1 MLSQTAL
8 FLAAAAIQPVTAH
21 FGLTQPQWRADTLA
35 AENEAKYSQWTYPC
49 TPPRASLPPLPPIP
63 DVIFFVPLT
72 KEKGAGVPYGAGN
85 TTDWPLDG
93 GPLELELHHKWTYVF
108 VNLGL
113 GGNTTNFNLTLT
125 PELWNTTGKGT
136 FCVEK
141 LAVPSGIAEGTR
153 GTIQIVTSGNS
164 GSALYNCADIRFTK
178 DAKNATCT
186 GNGVTLNKV
195 QESGNAT
202 STSGSSGAAAPSAS
216 AGGKSAAG
224 AAATVNG
231 GMLATVVGAAALFAL
246 GSSL

>member
-49 TPPRASLPPLPPIP
+49 
-63 DVIFFVPLT
+63 
-72 KEKGAGVPYGAGN
+72 AGVPYGAGN

-178 DAKNATCT
+178 DAKNATCI
-186 GNGVTLNKV
+186 GSGVTLNKV

-202 STSGSSGAAAPSAS
+202 STSGSGAAAPSAS

>member
-49 TPPRASLPPLPPIP
+49 
-63 DVIFFVPLT
+63 
-72 KEKGAGVPYGAGN
+72 AGVPYGAGN

-141 LAVPSGIAEGTR
+141 LAVPAGIADGTR
-153 GTIQIVTSGNS
+153 GTVQIVTSGSS
-164 GSALYNCADIRFTK
+164 GSALYNCADIRFAK

-195 QESGNAT
+195 QQSGDNNAT
-202 STSGSSGAAAPSAS
+202 STSGSGAAPSAS

-224 AAATVNG
+224 AAAVVNA

>member
-1 MLSQTAL
+1 MLPQTAL

-49 TPPRASLPPLPPIP
+49 
-63 DVIFFVPLT
+63 
-72 KEKGAGVPYGAGN
+72 AGVPYGAGN

-141 LAVPSGIAEGTR
+141 LAVPSGIADGTR
-153 GTIQIVTSGNS
+153 GTIQIVTSGSS
-164 GSALYNCADIRFTK
+164 GSALYNCADIRFSK

-195 QESGNAT
+195 QQSGNAT
-202 STSGSSGAAAPSAS
+202 STSGSGAAPSAS

-224 AAATVNG
+224 AAAAVNG
-231 GMLATVVGAAALFAL
+231 GILATVVGAAALFAL

>member
-49 TPPRASLPPLPPIP
+49 
-63 DVIFFVPLT
+63 
-72 KEKGAGVPYGAGN
+72 AGVPYGAGN

-202 STSGSSGAAAPSAS
+202 STSGSGAAAPSAS